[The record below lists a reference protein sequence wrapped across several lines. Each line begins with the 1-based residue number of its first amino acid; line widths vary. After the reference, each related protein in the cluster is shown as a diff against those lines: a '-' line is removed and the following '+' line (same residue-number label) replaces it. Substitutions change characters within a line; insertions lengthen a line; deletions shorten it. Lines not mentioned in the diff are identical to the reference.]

1 MRLGTRLDPRA
12 EEGGRGIS
20 SGGGYKLVG
29 RLTEGSIR
37 TKSDRPKPNVEPLVE
52 LSSMILAARRSLD
65 DAYALAIPRSAP
77 RKLSNSGG
85 GRPVSAQTV
94 ARLAR
99 ELTDQCVAGR

>member
-37 TKSDRPKPNVEPLVE
+37 TKSDRPEPE
-52 LSSMILAARRSLD
+52 DRS
-65 DAYALAIPRSAP
+65 
-77 RKLSNSGG
+77 
-85 GRPVSAQTV
+85 
-94 ARLAR
+94 
-99 ELTDQCVAGR
+99 